1 MNKNKRIAAVGM
13 TAGLLAGGAAG
24 LILEASGSASAAQT
38 TPVTTP
44 SDGSAVAA
52 TDATTAATP
61 GESGTTASAAEA
73 ARDAA
78 MKARLDAVLKPLV
91 DDGTLTQE
99 QADKVVAALIA
110 AGPVK
115 GMGGV
120 AITKVAEVV
129 GVTAAELRTEIQSG
143 KTVAEIAVAKG
154 KTGQAVIDALV
165 ADAKT
170 ALDAKVTAGTI
181 TQVQAD
187 TRLAVAT
194 ARITAWVNETQ
205 NAPLGGP
212 GGKHGGDRRGGGQHG
227 MQSGGDEMGG
237 PLGDPLGDDAAPP
250 APANG

>member
-1 MNKNKRIAAVGM
+1 M
-13 TAGLLAGGAAG
+13 GGAA
-24 LILEASGSASAAQT
+24 
-38 TPVTTP
+38 
-44 SDGSAVAA
+44 
-52 TDATTAATP
+52 
-61 GESGTTASAAEA
+61 
-73 ARDAA
+73 
-78 MKARLDAVLKPLV
+78 
-91 DDGTLTQE
+91 
-99 QADKVVAALIA
+99 
-110 AGPVK
+110 
-115 GMGGV
+115 
-120 AITKVAEVV
+120 ITKAAEVV

-205 NAPLGGP
+205 NGPLGGP

-237 PLGDPLGDDAAPP
+237 PLGDPLGDDAAVP